1 MLVSLVTMLIE
12 DVWLHF
18 ICNFA
23 NIADGKHT
31 ATTAIKSFP
40 KQKTHSSSI
49 RAVAV
54 ARSMFHMVDIAAD
67 VMTCLL
73 PFFCHHNCHIFRS
86 ASPLILIL
94 FWHTY
99 SRLPHQ
105 HQYHHYHCHPHS
117 LFCPYFQPALV
128 FHFQCAHFWFLVG
141 FFVLW
146 CPETCSSHIQFWII
160 RNASTSHTHSQT
172 KRTNRLRRNEY
183 LRSPDSL
190 SVAFHHISYVLAM
203 DARAKAMR

>member
-73 PFFCHHNCHIFRS
+73 PFFCHHNCHIHISICFTFNSNSLLTYIFSVTTPTPVPSLPLPS
-86 ASPLILIL
+86 ALPLLPL
-94 FWHTY
+94 FPACASFPFPVCPLLVSGWLLC
-99 SRLPHQ
+99 SLVPGDMFE
-105 HQYHHYHCHPHS
+105 PHS
-117 LFCPYFQPALV
+117 ILNHKECLD
-128 FHFQCAHFWFLVG
+128 
-141 FFVLW
+141 
-146 CPETCSSHIQFWII
+146 I
-160 RNASTSHTHSQT
+160 SHTQSDKKDKQIEK
-172 KRTNRLRRNEY
+172 KR
-183 LRSPDSL
+183 
-190 SVAFHHISYVLAM
+190 VLVVS
-203 DARAKAMR
+203 R